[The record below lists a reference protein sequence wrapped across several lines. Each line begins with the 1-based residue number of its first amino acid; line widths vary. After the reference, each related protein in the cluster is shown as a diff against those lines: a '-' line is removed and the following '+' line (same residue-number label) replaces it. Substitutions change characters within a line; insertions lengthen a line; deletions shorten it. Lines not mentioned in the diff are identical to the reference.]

1 MLNQL
6 PMTLRKVNLMNIHLK
21 IQELRKKAGLSQE
34 ALASQL
40 GISRQAVSKW
50 ESGVSTPDIEKIVAL
65 SRIFGVSLSELL
77 TGEKEETAP
86 MDETPVEAPVEIPV
100 SDEKYEELLQDHL
113 MQIDAMLKNSKKKRP
128 VLRIA
133 LALIAVT
140 ALFFY
145 LVHHN
150 KELHALE
157 DNLKILQ
164 SDMSGISSMRTDIN
178 HQIYSIRQ
186 EISDTLKQEYGMVAD
201 YNIDYRDMSF
211 SDRTVILD
219 ISASPRVWNN
229 GDNIFFIVESQ
240 GERLNVE
247 GNYENGT
254 ATASVTAPLSDNIQV
269 SACII
274 SGGTTVQEK
283 LDDIRS
289 LLSLHLLDVDGHGS
303 ISSSHTDGSDSF
315 TLNGSVSVF
324 VSTKLYDETKSAK
337 SQIKSL
343 VLEFIE
349 NGETTL
355 AFDMLESRPD
365 FNAVE
370 MCNFN
375 YEMDDTERPLRAGDT
390 YEFVVTLIDTNGVIY
405 RGVLESI
412 EITEDL
418 HIEHDN
424 TNYGSFEI
432 IMP

>member
-1 MLNQL
+1 
-6 PMTLRKVNLMNIHLK
+6 MTLRKVNLMNIHLK

-65 SRIFGVSLSELL
+65 SKIFGVSLSELL

-86 MDETPVEAPVEIPV
+86 AEMPLEAPPEMIVP
-100 SDEKYEELLQDHL
+100 DEKYEELLQDHL
-113 MQIDAMLKNSKKKRP
+113 LQIDAMLKNSKKKRLG
-128 VLRIA
+128 LRIG
-133 LALIAVT
+133 LALMAAI
-140 ALFFY
+140 LLLGYFI
-145 LVHHN
+145 HHN
-150 KELHALE
+150 REMHALE
-157 DNLKILQ
+157 DNIKTLQ

-219 ISASPRVWNN
+219 IFASPRVWNN

-303 ISSSHTDGSDSF
+303 ISSSHTDGSDNF

-343 VLEFIE
+343 TLEFIE
-349 NGETTL
+349 NGKTTL

>member
-1 MLNQL
+1 MLRQL

-50 ESGVSTPDIEKIVAL
+50 ESGVSTPDIDKIVAL
-65 SRIFGVSLSELL
+65 SKIFGVSLSELL

-86 MDETPVEAPVEIPV
+86 AEMPLEAPPEMIVP
-100 SDEKYEELLQDHL
+100 DEKYEELLQDHL
-113 MQIDAMLKNSKKKRP
+113 LQIDTMLKNSKKKRLG
-128 VLRIA
+128 LRIGI
-133 LALIAVT
+133 ALIAVIVLLSYF
-140 ALFFY
+140 A
-145 LVHHN
+145 HHN
-150 KELHALE
+150 IEMHALE
-157 DNLKILQ
+157 DNIKTLQ
-164 SDMSGISSMRTDIN
+164 NDMSSISNIRTDIN

-201 YNIDYRDMSF
+201 FDINYRDMSF
-211 SDRTVILD
+211 SDRTVVLD
-219 ISASPRVWNN
+219 ISASPRVWKED
-229 GDNIFFIVESQ
+229 DNIFFIVESQ

-303 ISSSHTDGSDSF
+303 ISSSHTDGSDNF

-343 VLEFIE
+343 TLEFIE
-349 NGETTL
+349 NGKTTL
-355 AFDMLESRPD
+355 AFDMLESKPD

-390 YEFVVTLIDTNGVIY
+390 YEFVVTLVDTNGVTY
-405 RGVLESI
+405 RGTLESI